1 MSCAQKATF
10 NADEKILY
18 DALWGPSLLEAA
30 ALPLIEFL
38 KMLSSIG
45 SSCDTSKALVALTH
59 HLSTTA
65 QVAPSMFELL

>member
-1 MSCAQKATF
+1 M
-10 NADEKILY
+10 LY
-18 DALWGPSLLEAA
+18 GGP
-30 ALPLIEFL
+30 PLIEFL

-65 QVAPSMFELL
+65 QVALPSMFELL